1 MCQPPDARTP
11 SERTSLP
18 SGNTAQAAS
27 PNNTH
32 VDARNQ
38 SHPRAIPN
46 TRTHQ
51 RRMRPRCT
59 QRLTPALVS
68 GSWVQCAKFRFGGIL
83 TPGRTSAWHHSPEE
97 REKRVPR
104 LGDTQALDWCRFMGS
119 MREISLCGNSHPA
132 LARMEKIPRT
142 RPRRGTMNQ
151 APGAPA
157 CGTARRRVFPTSRAG
172 RPALRSMERN
182 AHHPFEKLATG
193 SAGRSC
199 GTTEP

>member
-83 TPGRTSAWHHSPEE
+83 TPALSPPSDGTERGKRSQRLWKDLRLVGQDGQLDRQIMESEGGSTHRTQPPPKLAVHPAPETD
-97 REKRVPR
+97 
-104 LGDTQALDWCRFMGS
+104 LGAA
-119 MREISLCGNSHPA
+119 EISQLHLCNADANIRHAFKG
-132 LARMEKIPRT
+132 LFG
-142 RPRRGTMNQ
+142 RRQ
-151 APGAPA
+151 
-157 CGTARRRVFPTSRAG
+157 R
-172 RPALRSMERN
+172 
-182 AHHPFEKLATG
+182 H
-193 SAGRSC
+193 
-199 GTTEP
+199 

>member
-83 TPGRTSAWHHSPEE
+83 TPGRTSAWHLSPGE
-97 REKRVPR
+97 REKLMPHPR
-104 LGDTQALDWCRFMGS
+104 NTKALDWLRFTGS
-119 MREISLCGNSHPA
+119 MREFVRGDHSPICSHLHSEA
-132 LARMEKIPRT
+132 VAGQAADCAK
-142 RPRRGTMNQ
+142 RGGEN
-151 APGAPA
+151 
-157 CGTARRRVFPTSRAG
+157 
-172 RPALRSMERN
+172 
-182 AHHPFEKLATG
+182 HPQWIVVAM
-193 SAGRSC
+193 RSC
-199 GTTEP
+199 SSSCLQRLWMPRSEHCVGLFCTRLD

>member
-83 TPGRTSAWHHSPEE
+83 TPGRTSAWHHSPGE
-97 REKRVPR
+97 REKRRPR
-104 LGDTQALDWCRFMGS
+104 LNDIRGPDGLGFRGSIREHVRGCLSGEWRLDNGKTLANNDLRGCRPPRRR
-119 MREISLCGNSHPA
+119 REIFV
-132 LARMEKIPRT
+132 EI
-142 RPRRGTMNQ
+142 
-151 APGAPA
+151 
-157 CGTARRRVFPTSRAG
+157 
-172 RPALRSMERN
+172 RPASS
-182 AHHPFEKLATG
+182 
-193 SAGRSC
+193 SA
-199 GTTEP
+199 P